1 MVSQN
6 EIKISQEYL
15 KEAIDYVSSALAGKL
30 LKRFEI
36 ISDTNLLK
44 SIAKEL
50 IYEHF
55 RYLRDLLIA
64 YNRGYELSVFK
75 FKTPS
80 NKNSA

>member
-1 MVSQN
+1 MGNQN
-6 EIKISQEYL
+6 ELKISQEYL
-15 KEAIDYVSSALAGKL
+15 KEIIDYVGAALAGKL

-36 ISDTNLLK
+36 ISDAKLLK

-55 RYLRDLLIA
+55 RYLRDLIVA
-64 YNRGYELSVFK
+64 YNKGYELSVFK

-80 NKNSA
+80 DKNSA